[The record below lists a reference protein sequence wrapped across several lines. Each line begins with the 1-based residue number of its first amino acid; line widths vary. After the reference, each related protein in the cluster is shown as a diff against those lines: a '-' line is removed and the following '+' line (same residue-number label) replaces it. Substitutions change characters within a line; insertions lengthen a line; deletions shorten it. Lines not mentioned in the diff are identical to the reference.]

1 MPRFVDDAGFGG
13 VGRDDSVE
21 ILANRASTT
30 RAFPTDLVDSP
41 DQGNLDE
48 DLVTARALLRIKNS
62 NASRRSTSHRPTEPL
77 KNVPS
82 GPSVARGKDTNVD
95 RDNDHD
101 DSSTSL
107 EIPYTQHKDPDEPRG
122 FRNLNRKKTRKT
134 EPLRPGDIITYNHP
148 AFVAGTLQALR
159 VTQVLRTTPRVTS
172 NSQGCSSADDDDGYY
187 PLVLANGE
195 FLPGETLVQRVQ
207 EYRRGELY
215 PLEGGVSRKI
225 SHFRMSRRALDASCD
240 HALAGFQRQ
249 VAQLQRHMEKSMS
262 ELQHQQQC
270 YAESELP
277 QNEDGS
283 QDDPGDSSTNPESI
297 GDQAALNS
305 LEGFESPRNTRTS
318 TEDAGSVSSCSPL
331 VPTRAI
337 VVLNSSKS
345 VTDGASRG
353 RSFKRLKPPASCID
367 GSSASSSSSS
377 DVLKRHGLSESRSE
391 KLLRF
396 SVPAAIDSASKKAEK
411 HLDAPELAETPE
423 TWRLSN
429 RFKRESKVPSTESC
443 SAKKEP
449 RAGGSSSVRL
459 SGEKQ
464 HATVGFGPLGCSKK
478 EAAPLKSHLNSEGN
492 SSTREGLPPS
502 RGCRLPSIVE
512 GTVPAKQ
519 PHDSWHTRGLESL
532 VDDSDDDS
540 LPHPKF
546 SLCKP
551 KPQDDT
557 TVGSVGGRLRG
568 WSVLSPAERKAT
580 AASKSKSPCAQAQK
594 QKIDDD
600 DDLMHSTDDE
610 EKIDFSK
617 VLKQNRKADVSVS
630 RSRDSSRRACG
641 SGFRLE
647 QPRELSKSKKRTIV
661 DQSYKKGVRLEL
673 SQGSSSRG
681 GENASDVVSRS
692 SRCSMFRET
701 AVEATDFTCVDS
713 SDEENIPNSVPKPRD
728 DHYEFSSI
736 GSIHTTQSP
745 VKQQSSRR
753 FPYPNHKKEDRRSRQ
768 GSHSQHVATSGTT
781 SSKPGPSRRDG
792 ASNLGVS
799 SFQLSFVRRSH
810 GRPSLR
816 ECED

>member
-30 RAFPTDLVDSP
+30 RADPTGLVDSP

-48 DLVTARALLRIKNS
+48 DLVTARALLRIKNNNS
-62 NASRRSTSHRPTEPL
+62 SRRGTTHRPTEPL

-159 VTQVLRTTPRVTS
+159 VTQVLRTTPRVAS
-172 NSQGCSSADDDDGYY
+172 NSQDCSSADDDDGYY

-249 VAQLQRHMEKSMS
+249 VAQLQQHMEKSMS

-270 YAESELP
+270 YEEPELP
-277 QNEDGS
+277 QNENGS
-283 QDDPGDSSTNPESI
+283 RNDPGNSSTETESI
-297 GDQAALNS
+297 GGQATSKALDD
-305 LEGFESPRNTRTS
+305 FESPRDTRTS
-318 TEDAGSVSSCSPL
+318 DEVGSVSSCSPL

-345 VTDGASRG
+345 ATDGASRG
-353 RSFKRLKPPASCID
+353 RSSRRLKPPASCVD

-411 HLDAPELAETPE
+411 HLDAPELTETPE

-429 RFKRESKVPSTESC
+429 RFKLRESKVPSTESC

-449 RAGGSSSVRL
+449 RVQFCA
-459 SGEKQ
+459 
-464 HATVGFGPLGCSKK
+464 
-478 EAAPLKSHLNSEGN
+478 
-492 SSTREGLPPS
+492 
-502 RGCRLPSIVE
+502 IV
-512 GTVPAKQ
+512 
-519 PHDSWHTRGLESL
+519 W
-532 VDDSDDDS
+532 
-540 LPHPKF
+540 
-546 SLCKP
+546 
-551 KPQDDT
+551 
-557 TVGSVGGRLRG
+557 
-568 WSVLSPAERKAT
+568 
-580 AASKSKSPCAQAQK
+580 
-594 QKIDDD
+594 
-600 DDLMHSTDDE
+600 
-610 EKIDFSK
+610 
-617 VLKQNRKADVSVS
+617 
-630 RSRDSSRRACG
+630 
-641 SGFRLE
+641 
-647 QPRELSKSKKRTIV
+647 
-661 DQSYKKGVRLEL
+661 
-673 SQGSSSRG
+673 
-681 GENASDVVSRS
+681 
-692 SRCSMFRET
+692 
-701 AVEATDFTCVDS
+701 
-713 SDEENIPNSVPKPRD
+713 
-728 DHYEFSSI
+728 
-736 GSIHTTQSP
+736 
-745 VKQQSSRR
+745 
-753 FPYPNHKKEDRRSRQ
+753 
-768 GSHSQHVATSGTT
+768 
-781 SSKPGPSRRDG
+781 
-792 ASNLGVS
+792 
-799 SFQLSFVRRSH
+799 
-810 GRPSLR
+810 
-816 ECED
+816 